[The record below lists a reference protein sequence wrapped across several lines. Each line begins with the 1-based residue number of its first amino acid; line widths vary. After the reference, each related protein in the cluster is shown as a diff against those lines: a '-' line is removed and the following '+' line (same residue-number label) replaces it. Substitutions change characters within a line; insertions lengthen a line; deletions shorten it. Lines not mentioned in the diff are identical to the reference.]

1 MFRRVPL
8 RSTFAETSKLK
19 ISGNGSLILFAHMTV
34 YEFVEKQ
41 RPELKQTLRTQTM
54 KIKSSP
60 ELTKHTISA
69 GLLLSL
75 QNAQDVCAYF
85 QLPRAVLEQ
94 LINSPKYRSFSIAKK
109 RGGKRLIEA
118 PELGLMKVQRI
129 LNHGL
134 QSLYA
139 CNPNPSVF
147 GFVINDEQAN
157 PASPIVQNA
166 APHVGKAYVL
176 NIDLK
181 DFFPSIRAHR
191 VKELFMSQQFR
202 FNEQTAT
209 VLTLL
214 TTYQGRLPQGAPTS
228 PIITNFICA
237 KMDAEMRKIAND
249 KGWTYTR
256 YADDLTFSADLFFD
270 AEAVAEIRSMIESN
284 HFVINEKKIRQ
295 KGKGRRK
302 EVTGIV
308 VNTKPNVKRSYIRQ
322 VRAMLHDL
330 EKNGRTIASA
340 NHFKNSP
347 VVRENDHSVFIN
359 RLRGYISF
367 IGQVRGKEDPIFL
380 RFQEKMKAL
389 T

>member
-1 MFRRVPL
+1 
-8 RSTFAETSKLK
+8 
-19 ISGNGSLILFAHMTV
+19 MTV
-34 YEFVEKQ
+34 YEFVEQQ
-41 RPELKQTLRTQTM
+41 RPELKQTLRTRVV
-54 KIKSSP
+54 KIDRSP

-69 GLLLSL
+69 GLLLSM
-75 QNAQDVCAYF
+75 QNAQDVCAFF
-85 QLPRAVLEQ
+85 QLPRVVLEQ
-94 LINSPKYRSFSIAKK
+94 FINSPKYRNFSIAKK
-109 RGGKRLIEA
+109 RGGKRLIQA
-118 PELGLMKVQRI
+118 PELGLLKVQRS

-139 CNPNPSVF
+139 CNPDPAVF
-147 GFVINDEQAN
+147 GFVIKDEQAN
-157 PASPIVQNA
+157 PASPLVQNA
-166 APHVGKAYVL
+166 LPHAGKAYVL

-181 DFFPSIRAHR
+181 DFFLSIRAHR
-191 VKELFMSQQFR
+191 VKELFISDQFR

-228 PIITNFICA
+228 PILTNFICS
-237 KMDAEMRKIAND
+237 KMDAEIRKIAND

-256 YADDLTFSADLFFD
+256 YADDLTFSADQFFND
-270 AEAVAEIRSMIESN
+270 EAVAEIRSIIESN

-330 EKNGRTIASA
+330 EKNGRTIATA

-347 VVRENDHSVFIN
+347 VVRENDQYVFLN

-367 IGQVRGKEDPIFL
+367 IGQVRGKEDPIFI
-380 RFQEKMKAL
+380 RFQEKMKDL